1 MTPNKEDYLKIILEL
16 GGDTQKVSNKD
27 IVASLNVS
35 PASVSEM
42 ISKMVKQKYV
52 THTPYQGIQLT
63 KAGIGRAAKLVRN
76 HRLWEVF
83 LMKQL
88 LYPYDALHK
97 EAEAL
102 EHATTDDMANRLDYL
117 LEHPHYCPH
126 GGVIPDANGN
136 YEQQSRITL
145 ASLVIGDRARIER
158 VIDETS
164 LLDYLNALDL
174 KLGDSVFVLAATPKV
189 LTVRNGRNKKVTAV
203 QSLNAKNVFVDQ
215 IEHAATIN

>member
-16 GGDTQKVSNKD
+16 GGDLAKVSNKQ

-42 ISKMVKQKYV
+42 ITKLVKQGLA

-63 KAGIGRAAKLVRN
+63 QAGIVSAAKLVRN

-88 LYPYDALHK
+88 AYPYDALHK

-102 EHATTDDMANRLDYL
+102 EHATTDDMANRLEYL
-117 LEHPHYCPH
+117 LKQPKFCPH
-126 GGVIPDANGN
+126 GGVIPDAKGHFIH
-136 YEQQSRITL
+136 QSRTPL
-145 ASLVIGDRARIER
+145 AKLGVGDKAIVER
-158 VIDETS
+158 VIDEAS
-164 LLDYLNALDL
+164 LLDYLNVLDVKIGDAL
-174 KLGDSVFVLAATPKV
+174 FVIAVMPKQITLRNSRTKQV
-189 LTVRNGRNKKVTAV
+189 LTMLTD
-203 QSLNAKNVFVDQ
+203 NAANVFVKN
-215 IEHAATIN
+215 IKHVGTM

>member
-16 GGDTQKVSNKD
+16 GGDTQKVSNKQ

-35 PASVSEM
+35 AASVSEM
-42 ISKMVKQKYV
+42 ITKLVKQNFV

-63 KAGIGRAAKLVRN
+63 KKGITSAAKLVRN

-102 EHATTDDMANRLDYL
+102 EHATTDDMANRLEYL
-117 LEHPHYCPH
+117 LKQPKFCPH
-126 GGVIPDANGN
+126 GGVIPDAKGH
-136 YEQQSRITL
+136 YVQQSRITL
-145 ASLVIGDRARIER
+145 ASLGIGDKATVER

-164 LLDYLNALDL
+164 LLDYLNMLDV
-174 KLGDSVFVLAATPKV
+174 KIGDSLFVIASTPKQ
-189 LTVRNGRNKKVTAV
+189 LTLRNSRTKQVITM
-203 QSLNAKNVFVDQ
+203 QTDNAANVFVSG
-215 IEHAATIN
+215 IKHVGTI

>member
-16 GGDTQKVSNKD
+16 GGDTRKVNNKE

-35 PASVSEM
+35 AASVSEM
-42 ISKMVKQKYV
+42 ISKMVKQNYV

-63 KAGIGRAAKLVRN
+63 KSGISLAAKLVRN

-117 LEHPHYCPH
+117 LEHPRYCPH
-126 GGVIPDANGN
+126 GGVIPDANGK
-136 YEQQSRITL
+136 YEQQSRVTM
-145 ASLVIGDRARIER
+145 ASLAIGDRARVER

-164 LLDYLNALDL
+164 LLDYLSAIDI
-174 KLGDSVFVLAATPKV
+174 KLGDSVFVLAATPKL
-189 LTVRNGRNKKVTAV
+189 LTVRNARTKKVTPIQA
-203 QSLNAKNVFVDQ
+203 LNAKNVFVDQ
-215 IEHAATIN
+215 IEHAGSLD